1 MFSTVRRFIKTA
13 ILFLFVGL
21 AYGASLLYRREILG
35 IRPSPHQVSAHA
47 HVVGIGFV
55 IFLIL
60 GVALW
65 LFPRPAKHDER
76 YRPERI
82 GIAWWI
88 LAPAT
93 ATRFIAEAAGPG
105 APGGWLGWT
114 ILAARAWHR
123 SPGSPSTFIRCGPGS
138 GPSEAISGKIR
149 ARSSDR
155 SAGPQTIVRLAC
167 RAFQTRSGVNG
178 SRSMRT
184 PTAS

>member
-1 MFSTVRRFIKTA
+1 VFSTVRRFIKTA

-21 AYGASLLYRREILG
+21 AYGATLLYRREILG
-35 IRPSPHQVSAHA
+35 IWPSPHQVSAHA

-55 IFLIL
+55 MFLIL

-65 LFPRPAKHDER
+65 LFPRPAKEDDR

-114 ILAARAWHR
+114 IFAAGIAQITGLALYFHTMWPRIR
-123 SPGSPSTFIRCGPGS
+123 PVGSHLREEKGEKF
-138 GPSEAISGKIR
+138 
-149 ARSSDR
+149 
-155 SAGPQTIVRLAC
+155 
-167 RAFQTRSGVNG
+167 
-178 SRSMRT
+178 
-184 PTAS
+184 

>member
-1 MFSTVRRFIKTA
+1 VFSTVRRFIKTA

-35 IRPSPHQVSAHA
+35 IWPSPHQVSAHS

-82 GIAWWI
+82 RLAWWI

-93 ATRFIAEAAGPG
+93 ATRFVAEAAGPG
-105 APGGWLGWT
+105 AAGGWLGWT
-114 ILAARAWHR
+114 ILIAGLAQIAGLALYFHTMWPRIR
-123 SPGSPSTFIRCGPGS
+123 PVGSHLREDKGEKF
-138 GPSEAISGKIR
+138 
-149 ARSSDR
+149 
-155 SAGPQTIVRLAC
+155 
-167 RAFQTRSGVNG
+167 
-178 SRSMRT
+178 
-184 PTAS
+184 